1 MPSRKGEAMKPET
14 MTALATA
21 GGYLPA
27 VEDDYSAPLALRP
40 AGAARMLGL
49 GLSKLY
55 ELLRDGEL
63 SAYTVGRS
71 RFITVLSVREYVAR
85 RLAAAGSTRAGG

>member
-1 MPSRKGEAMKPET
+1 MKPET
-14 MTALATA
+14 MTALSA
-21 GGYLPA
+21 GSYLPA
-27 VEDDYSAPLALRP
+27 VEDNHTAPVAVRP

-55 ELLRDGEL
+55 ELLRAGEL

-71 RFITVLSVREYVAR
+71 RFITVASIREYVAR
-85 RLAAAGSTRAGG
+85 RLAAAGSVRAGV

>member
-1 MPSRKGEAMKPET
+1 MKPVT
-14 MTALATA
+14 MTALAA
-21 GGYLPA
+21 GGGYMPA
-27 VEDDYSAPLALRP
+27 VEDDYTAPLAVRP

-55 ELLRDGEL
+55 ELLRAGEL

-71 RFITVLSVREYVAR
+71 RFITVASVREYVNR
-85 RLAAAGSTRAGG
+85 RIAAAGSAQAGS